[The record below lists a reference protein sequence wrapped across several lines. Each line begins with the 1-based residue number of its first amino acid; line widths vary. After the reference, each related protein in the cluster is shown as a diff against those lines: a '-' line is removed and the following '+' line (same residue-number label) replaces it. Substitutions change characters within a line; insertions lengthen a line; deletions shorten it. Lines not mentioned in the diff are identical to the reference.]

1 MNLHELV
8 RMVQDQERRI
18 AELEAAL
25 KVLEARLRPAMP
37 TQPRPQAGTLV
48 LPGKKAGDGV

>member
-8 RMVQDQERRI
+8 RMVQDSQERI
-18 AELEAAL
+18 AAL
-25 KVLEARLRPAMP
+25 EEALKTVEARLRPAMP
-37 TQPRPQAGTLV
+37 TQPRPQADTLH